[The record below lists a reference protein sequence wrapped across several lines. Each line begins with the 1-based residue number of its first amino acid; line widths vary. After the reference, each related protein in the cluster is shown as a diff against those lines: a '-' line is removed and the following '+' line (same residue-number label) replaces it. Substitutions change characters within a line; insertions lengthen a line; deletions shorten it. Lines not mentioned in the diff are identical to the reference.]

1 MNNSHYEYDFT
12 DDLLSPTQS
21 NPIRLKLESVS
32 RSLMAS
38 LSPKMADLLDVVMAV
53 YAADRWS
60 PRNYKGVNTGQREVS
75 IRLALREPG
84 FWSRDELKQRLC
96 AYLYWVSEDVWSF
109 EFVTRQAP
117 PTHVESKLHLFDF
130 LPQRP
135 VTVSLFSGGLD
146 SLAGLFA
153 QCLVRRSGSHVLVSG
168 YSHGRL
174 LHQQELQAS
183 RIESMLCGCGLELS
197 CPTLR
202 HVAVPYGLCHTGKI
216 KEEKSQRTR
225 ATAFLT
231 FGVITALLAQ
241 TDTLWVYENGT
252 GALNLPLNATQLGVD
267 NYRGVHPRSLI
278 MAEKLFELAL
288 EQRVRIVN
296 PFIFSTKS
304 QMLRNLPSSGLVD
317 LVRETVSCDGY
328 PVRVAGRPQC
338 GNCTS
343 CILRRQALHSSGLSA
358 HDVGEEYQYDV
369 LANGHMLDRK
379 HRFGLEVMRDH
390 IQKLKLSL
398 SDADPWT
405 ALTAQYPE
413 LARTAIAMESNE
425 HLKPREAAAGILALY
440 QTYVGEWD
448 ALPPRFG

>member
-12 DDLLSPTQS
+12 DDLLSRTQS

-38 LSPKMADLLDVVMAV
+38 VSPRMADLLDVVMAV
-53 YAADRWS
+53 YAADRRS
-60 PRNYKGVNTGQREVS
+60 LRNYKGVNTGQREVS
-75 IRLALREPG
+75 IRLTLRDPD
-84 FWSRDELKQRLC
+84 FWNRAELKQSLC

-109 EFVTRQAP
+109 EFATRQAP
-117 PTHVESKLHLFDF
+117 PTHAESKLHLFDS
-130 LPQRP
+130 LPQQP
-135 VTVSLFSGGLD
+135 ITVSLFSGGLD

-153 QCLVRRSGSHVLVSG
+153 HRQDRRSESHVLVSG
-168 YSHGRL
+168 YSHGPL
-174 LHQQELQAS
+174 LHRQKQQAS

-202 HVAVPYGLCHTGKI
+202 HVTVPYGLCQTGGNR
-216 KEEKSQRTR
+216 EEKSQRTR

-231 FGVITALLAQ
+231 FGMITTLLAQ

-278 MAEKLFELAL
+278 MAQKLFELAL

-296 PFIFSTKS
+296 PFIFTTKAH
-304 QMLRNLPSSGLVD
+304 MLRALPSSGLVD

-358 HDVGEEYQYDV
+358 HDVGEEYQHDV
-369 LANGHMLDRK
+369 LTNGHMLDSK

-390 IQKLKLSL
+390 VQKLKLCL

-405 ALTAQYPE
+405 ALAAQYPE

-425 HLKPREAAAGILALY
+425 HLKPGEATAGMLALY

-448 ALPPRFG
+448 ALPPKFG